1 MFAAYLAYVFGPILP
16 LELALLIG
24 FVILLNLR
32 SLVYAALD
40 KLR

>member
-1 MFAAYLAYVFGPILP
+1 MLGAFLADVLGPILP

-32 SLVYAALD
+32 SLVNAALE
-40 KLR
+40 KVR